1 MNAKI
6 VSLSPPT
13 YALVTSAGGLKTMSA
28 FFWVAGGL
36 VTLAGLALVAMG
48 AVPHDGAFDSGTLTA
63 GTIAAVGG
71 LLLIGIGVTVR
82 ELRRIERVIASRPS
96 PAAFFDDDA
105 AHFVEAHNSPRLP
118 LPTKPALSGTP
129 ASAAALAVEDATSEH
144 LRTKIPP
151 RELSEEAPDFEAA
164 DAAPVTRLPLRSDDF
179 RERRDTAARSYG
191 TNGATPPRAI
201 TDVEAR
207 PRLAGS
213 PATPKAKVFN
223 AFWSGSQRR
232 EPPTSA
238 AQAAAAVA
246 RALPT
251 GGPAPVGQT
260 YSDVVAAPSDHPA
273 AVTILKSGVIEGMA
287 YTLYSDGSIEA
298 QLPQG
303 TLRFG
308 SIAALRDHI
317 ESKS

>member
-1 MNAKI
+1 MF
-6 VSLSPPT
+6 
-13 YALVTSAGGLKTMSA
+13 A
-28 FFWVAGGL
+28 FFWVAGAL
-36 VTLAGLALVAMG
+36 VTLAGLVLVAMG
-48 AVPHDGAFDSGTLTA
+48 MISHDGAIDSGTLTA

-82 ELRRIERVIASRPS
+82 ELRRIERVIASRP
-96 PAAFFDDDA
+96 PYA
-105 AHFVEAHNSPRLP
+105 AHLDEDHAADFVEAHSQPRVSLP
-118 LPTKPALSGTP
+118 GKLGLTTTP
-129 ASAAALAVEDATSEH
+129 SATFAAAAQALEDTTSDH
-144 LRTKIPP
+144 LRTRIPSRDRSDDGP
-151 RELSEEAPDFEAA
+151 AFTEG
-164 DAAPVTRLPLRSDDF
+164 DAAPVSRLPLRSEDF
-179 RERRDTAARSYG
+179 RERRDTAAKGYTG
-191 TNGATPPRAI
+191 NGATPPRGI
-201 TDVEAR
+201 TDFEAR

-223 AFWSGSQRR
+223 AFWSGGQRR
-232 EPPTSA
+232 DPPTAA

-246 RALPT
+246 RALPA
-251 GGPAPVGQT
+251 GAPAPASQAFP
-260 YSDVVAAPSDHPA
+260 DVFAVPGDQPA

-317 ESKS
+317 ESKA

>member
-1 MNAKI
+1 MF
-6 VSLSPPT
+6 
-13 YALVTSAGGLKTMSA
+13 A
-28 FFWVAGGL
+28 FFWVAG
-36 VTLAGLALVAMG
+36 VVVMLAGLALVATG
-48 AVPHDGAFDSGTLTA
+48 VIPHDAAFDSGTLTA

-82 ELRRIERVIASRPS
+82 ELRRIELVIANRSPYAAHADEDQAADFVEGHSQPRIPS
-96 PAAFFDDDA
+96 PG
-105 AHFVEAHNSPRLP
+105 
-118 LPTKPALSGTP
+118 KPGLTTTP
-129 ASAAALAVEDATSEH
+129 AATFAAAAQALEDTTSDH
-144 LRTKIPP
+144 LRTRIPSRDRSQDEP
-151 RELSEEAPDFEAA
+151 AFTEG
-164 DAAPVTRLPLRSDDF
+164 DAAPVSRLPLRSEDF
-179 RERRDTAARSYG
+179 RERRDTAAKGYTG
-191 TNGATPPRAI
+191 NGATPPRAI
-201 TDVEAR
+201 TDFESR

-223 AFWSGSQRR
+223 AFWSGGPRR
-232 EPPTSA
+232 EPPTAA

-246 RALPT
+246 RALPA
-251 GGPAPVGQT
+251 GAPAPASQVFP
-260 YSDVVAAPSDHPA
+260 DAVALPGDQPA

>member
-1 MNAKI
+1 MF
-6 VSLSPPT
+6 
-13 YALVTSAGGLKTMSA
+13 A

-48 AVPHDGAFDSGTLTA
+48 AVPHDGAFDSGVLTA

-82 ELRRIERVIASRPS
+82 ELRRIERVMASRPS
-96 PAAFFDDDA
+96 PPPPISTKITPPTLSRRIIRRAC
-105 AHFVEAHNSPRLP
+105 HLP
-118 LPTKPALSGTP
+118 AKIGAQPATP
-129 ASAAALAVEDATSEH
+129 AATFAAARRGRGRRVRASANKNSGPRREATRS
-144 LRTKIPP
+144 RTSRKSMRALWRGCRFVPRTLENVAIPP
-151 RELSEEAPDFEAA
+151 PRG
-164 DAAPVTRLPLRSDDF
+164 
-179 RERRDTAARSYG
+179 YG
-191 TNGATPPRAI
+191 ANGATPPRSI
-201 TDVEAR
+201 TDIETR

-223 AFWSGSQRR
+223 AFWSGGQRR
-232 EPPTSA
+232 EAPTAA

-246 RALPT
+246 RALPA
-251 GGPAPVGQT
+251 GGPAPASQT
-260 YSDVVAAPSDHPA
+260 YSDAVAVPSDQPS

>member
-1 MNAKI
+1 
-6 VSLSPPT
+6 
-13 YALVTSAGGLKTMSA
+13 MSA
-28 FFWVAGGL
+28 FFWVAGAL
-36 VTLAGLALVAMG
+36 ITLAGLALVAVG
-48 AVPHDGAFDSGTLTA
+48 AVPHDGAFDWGALTA

-71 LLLIGIGVTVR
+71 LLLIGIGATVR
-82 ELRRIERVIASRPS
+82 ELRRIGRAIASRPS
-96 PAAFFDDDA
+96 SA
-105 AHFVEAHNSPRLP
+105 AHFDQDHAADFVEAHDPPRLP
-118 LPTKPALSGTP
+118 FANRSALAATP
-129 ASAAALAVEDATSEH
+129 AALALAVEDAASEH
-144 LRTKIPP
+144 LRAKIPP
-151 RELSEEAPDFEAA
+151 REQRTEEEPEFADA
-164 DAAPVTRLPLRSDDF
+164 DAAHVARLPLRSEDF
-179 RERRDTAARSYG
+179 RERRDAPARSYG
-191 TNGATPPRAI
+191 TNGATSPRSI
-201 TDVEAR
+201 TDVETR

-223 AFWSGSQRR
+223 AFWSGGQRR
-232 EPPTSA
+232 EQPTAA

-251 GGPAPVGQT
+251 GGPAPVSQT
-260 YSDVVAAPSDHPA
+260 FSDALAAPSEQS
-273 AVTILKSGVIEGMA
+273 AVTILKSGVIDGMA

>member
-1 MNAKI
+1 MF
-6 VSLSPPT
+6 
-13 YALVTSAGGLKTMSA
+13 A
-28 FFWVAGGL
+28 FFWVAGAL
-36 VTLAGLALVAMG
+36 VTLAGLALVATG
-48 AVPHDGAFDSGTLTA
+48 LIPHDGATGSGTLTA

-82 ELRRIERVIASRPS
+82 ELRRIERVIAIRP
-96 PAAFFDDDA
+96 PYAVPLDEDQAAD
-105 AHFVEAHNSPRLP
+105 FVEAHSQPRISLP
-118 LPTKPALSGTP
+118 GKPGLTRT
-129 ASAAALAVEDATSEH
+129 SAATFAAAAQALEGTTSDH
-144 LRTKIPP
+144 LRTRIPS
-151 RELSEEAPDFEAA
+151 RDRSDEEPAFTEG
-164 DAAPVTRLPLRSDDF
+164 DASPVSRLPLRSEDF
-179 RERRDTAARSYG
+179 RERRDTVAKGYTG
-191 TNGATPPRAI
+191 NGATPPRGI
-201 TDVEAR
+201 TDFEPR

-223 AFWSGSQRR
+223 AFWSGGQRR
-232 EPPTSA
+232 EQPTAA

-246 RALPT
+246 RALPA
-251 GGPAPVGQT
+251 GAPAPASQAFP
-260 YSDVVAAPSDHPA
+260 DVVAVPSDQPA